1 MDSPFIYDRYVTGKN
16 FIGNKENAT
25 ILGNLIAHG
34 ENITIYAPPKSGK
47 HSLIQQVLFN
57 LRISGVRFSAGETDL
72 TPIRTIA
79 DFLVTFGSTAIR
91 TVASTPNEYSSI
103 IGRHLAGTHFVFD
116 HQAFSDHDRIV
127 SLNWDPD
134 DNDLEQM
141 LLLPYRLGAD
151 SGLHVIMILDEFQNL
166 DKTEDGEKVWKAMEK
181 VISSNRPSDSPSPAC
196 SFVLTGSQV
205 NAMKWIFKDRR
216 FFYRLVEQFPVK
228 DPESKVIAEHIV
240 KGFLS
245 GGKVIDRELVLGM
258 CNLLRNKMWYVNHLC
273 AICDYLT
280 RGFITEPML
289 LESLGI
295 LLSIHEPR
303 FKATMNDL
311 TTFQVS
317 LLRAIIDGKTKFSSA
332 DIIKGYGLNSS
343 ANVRRLKDALM
354 KKEIVTFDDEDNP
367 TIIDPLFEYWV
378 RKYYFQIEA

>member
-16 FIGNKENAT
+16 FIGNKEDAT

-57 LRISGVRFSAGETDL
+57 LRISGTRFAVGQADL
-72 TPIRTIA
+72 VPIRTVS
-79 DFLVTFGSTAIR
+79 DFLVTYGSTAIR
-91 TVASTPNEYSSI
+91 TVASTPDEYSRI
-103 IGRHLAGTHFVFD
+103 IANHLEGTHFIFD
-116 HQAFSDHDRIV
+116 RQAFSDHDQII

-134 DNDLEQM
+134 DNDMERM
-141 LLLPYRLGAD
+141 LLLPYLIGKE
-151 SGLHVIMILDEFQNL
+151 SGQHIVMILDEFQNL
-166 DKTEDGEKVWKAMEK
+166 DKTEDGERVWKAMEN
-181 VISSNRPSDSPSPAC
+181 VIRENKPTDSPAC

-205 NAMKWIFKDRR
+205 NAMKSIFKDRR
-216 FFYRLVEQFPVK
+216 FFYRLVEHFPIRE
-228 DPESKVIAEHIV
+228 PESKVIAEHIV

-245 GGKVIDRELVLGM
+245 GGKVVDRELILGV
-258 CNLLRNKMWYVNHLC
+258 CSLLRNNMWYINHFSS
-273 AICDYLT
+273 ICDYLT
-280 RGFITEPML
+280 RGYITEPML
-289 LESLGI
+289 IESLGI

-303 FKATMNDL
+303 FKATMDDL

-317 LLRAIIDGKTKFSSA
+317 LLRAIVDGKKKFSSA

-367 TIIDPLFEYWV
+367 SIIDPLFEYWV
-378 RKYYFQIEA
+378 KKYYFKIEV

>member
-16 FIGNKENAT
+16 FIGNKEDAT

-57 LRISGVRFSAGETDL
+57 LRISGTRFAVGQADL
-72 TPIRTIA
+72 VPIRTVS
-79 DFLVTFGSTAIR
+79 DFLLTYGATAIR
-91 TVASTPNEYSSI
+91 TVASTPDEYSRI
-103 IGRHLAGTHFVFD
+103 ISNHLGGTHFVFD
-116 HQAFSDHDRIV
+116 RLAFSDHDQII

-134 DNDLEQM
+134 DNDLERM
-141 LLLPYRLGAD
+141 LLLPYLIGSE
-151 SGLHVIMILDEFQNL
+151 SGQHIVMILDEFQNL
-166 DKTEDGEKVWKAMEK
+166 DKTEDGERVWKAMEN
-181 VISSNRPSDSPSPAC
+181 VIRENKPTDSPAC

-205 NAMKWIFKDRR
+205 NAMKSIFKDRR
-216 FFYRLVEQFPVK
+216 FFYRLVEHFPIRE
-228 DPESKVIAEHIV
+228 PESKVIAEHIV

-245 GGKVIDRELVLGM
+245 GGKVVDRELILGV
-258 CNLLRNKMWYVNHLC
+258 CSLLRNNMWYINHFSS
-273 AICDYLT
+273 ICDYLT
-280 RGFITEPML
+280 RGYITEPML
-289 LESLGI
+289 IESLGI

-303 FKATMNDL
+303 FKATMDDL

-317 LLRAIIDGKTKFSSA
+317 LLRAIVDGKKKFSSA

-367 TIIDPLFEYWV
+367 SIIDPLFEYWV
-378 RKYYFQIEA
+378 KKYYFKIEV